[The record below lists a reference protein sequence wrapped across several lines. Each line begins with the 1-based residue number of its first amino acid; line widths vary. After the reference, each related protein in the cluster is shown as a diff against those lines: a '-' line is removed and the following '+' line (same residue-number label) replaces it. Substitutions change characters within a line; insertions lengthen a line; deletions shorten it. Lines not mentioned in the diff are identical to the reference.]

1 MRYVIDQV
9 KNDEQDKV
17 LAVIRMEI
25 DYELLSLHDALETAN
40 ESEIMMTKER
50 LINLVEQLKYIIQ
63 YN

>member
-9 KNDEQDKV
+9 RDDEQSTV

-25 DYELLSLHDALETAN
+25 DYELLSLHDALATEN
-40 ESEIMMTKER
+40 KSKIMVTKER
-50 LINLVEQLKYIIQ
+50 LINLVEQLKYITE

>member
-9 KNDEQDKV
+9 KDDEQDKV

-25 DYELLSLHDALETAN
+25 DYELLSLHDALVTAN
-40 ESEIMMTKER
+40 ESEIMITKER
-50 LINLVEQLKYIIQ
+50 LINLVEQLKYITQ